1 MSELPSGTV
10 TFLFTDVEGS
20 TRLWL
25 DHPDVMHDVL
35 ARHDE
40 IVRGAIESHAG
51 YVVKT
56 TGDGFLA
63 AFGTARDAL
72 EAALSAQQVLAGE
85 PPMQGVVVKVRM
97 GVHTGEARVRD
108 GDYYGSE
115 LNRAARLMAVGHGGQ
130 VLVSEVTHG
139 LASDVAA
146 LDLGSHHLKDV
157 GEVGIWQLTHP
168 SLRRDFLPLRTLTV
182 TNNLPAPV
190 DSFVGRRAEL
200 ADVLDALGDG
210 RLVTLTGPGGSGK
223 TRLAL
228 EAAAAALSWYR
239 NGVWFVSL
247 AVAGNGEQV
256 IPLVAAELGV
266 PETTDE
272 PVAST
277 LERWLRDREFLLVLD
292 NCEAVVGAVASFAER
307 YLARC
312 AGARILATS
321 REVLGVRGE
330 RALGTP
336 PLNLTDD
343 PTRANESD
351 AVELFMVRASAAAP
365 NFDAKA
371 ADVATVAQICRR
383 LDCLPLA
390 IELAAARLRALS
402 LEQVAT
408 RLDDRFRLLGA
419 GERTLEAVVAWS
431 YDLLTEAER
440 EVFVRLAVFPADFS
454 LEVTEMVVS
463 DAVVEEAEILDLL
476 TRLVEK
482 SLVTTVM
489 SGDTCRYRL
498 LETLREYAV
507 ARLDER
513 GEVDRRNDR
522 LLEWAMTRVEY
533 VEASLRRPAQDAALE
548 SVRADLATLR
558 AAMDWANRQGD
569 LLAALR
575 IASAVPIG
583 LVGERRQIISA
594 LLERLESRVEP
605 WFVGNA
611 YCALGNLAFEQGDWA
626 ASSESQAVAVE
637 QFLLAGSARD
647 AAWATYFGVYGA
659 WGTGDLTKADAL
671 VRQALDGFRSDGDTM
686 GLGYALADA
695 ATLTTDLD
703 EAKRLVAESDEL
715 LRASGAPMGIAH
727 TVEWRGIIA
736 YDRGELAD
744 AAAFVAEAIE
754 IFSSYGNVACCA
766 HALDSAA
773 VIVRRDG
780 QLVTATELFS
790 AADEF
795 RRRSG
800 VSRKPWESRARYGIE
815 DYIAPQSPVAHEA
828 ALSTGRQHT
837 LESAARAALD
847 ALLTAARE

>member
-1 MSELPSGTV
+1 
-10 TFLFTDVEGS
+10 
-20 TRLWL
+20 
-25 DHPDVMHDVL
+25 MHDVL

-40 IVRGAIESHAG
+40 IMREAIESHG
-51 YVVKT
+51 GHVVKT
-56 TGDGFLA
+56 TGDGFHA
-63 AFGTARDAL
+63 AFATARDAL
-72 EAALSAQQVLAGE
+72 EAALAAQRALARE
-85 PPMQGVVVKVRM
+85 PPVQGVVVKVRM

-130 VLVSEVTHG
+130 VLVSEVTHRLG
-139 LASDVAA
+139 PEVAA

-168 SLRRDFLPLRTLTV
+168 SLPRDFPPLRTLKAP
-182 TNNLPAPV
+182 NNLPAPV

-228 EAAAAALSWYR
+228 ETATAGLSSYR

-247 AVAGNGEQV
+247 AGATDGERV
-256 IPLVAAELGV
+256 VPLVAGELGV
-266 PETTDE
+266 PEVTDE
-272 PVAST
+272 AGPDT
-277 LERWLRDREFLLVLD
+277 LERWLRDRELLLVLD
-292 NCEAVVGAVASFAER
+292 NCEPVVGAVASFAER
-307 YLARC
+307 YLPRC
-312 AGARILATS
+312 AGLRILATS

-330 RALGTP
+330 RAFGTP
-336 PLNLTDD
+336 PLNVADD
-343 PTRANESD
+343 PALAGESD
-351 AVELFMVRASAAAP
+351 AVALFMVRASAAAP
-365 NFDAKA
+365 GFDADA

-383 LDCLPLA
+383 LDGLPLA

-408 RLDDRFRLLGA
+408 RLDDRFRLLGG
-419 GERTLEAVVAWS
+419 GERTLEAVVSWS

-440 EVFVRLAVFPADFS
+440 EVFVRLAVFPGDFS
-454 LEVTEMVVS
+454 LEATEMVVS
-463 DAVVEEAEILDLL
+463 DAVIEEGDVLDLL

-489 SGDTCRYRL
+489 SGDTYRYRL
-498 LETLREYAV
+498 LETLRDYALG
-507 ARLDER
+507 RLEER
-513 GEVDRRNDR
+513 HEVDRWNDR
-522 LLEWAMTRVEY
+522 LLGWAMTRVEY
-533 VEASLRRPAQDAALE
+533 VEAALRRPAQDTALE
-548 SVRADLATLR
+548 SVRADLVTLR
-558 AAMDWANRQGD
+558 AAMDWANRRGD

-583 LVGERRQIISA
+583 LVGERRQIITS
-594 LLERLESRVEP
+594 LLERLGSRVEP
-605 WFVGNA
+605 WFAGDA

-626 ASSESQAVAVE
+626 ASAEAQAAAVE

-659 WGTGDLTKADAL
+659 WGTGDLAKADAL
-671 VRQALDGFRSDGDTM
+671 VRQAVDGFRRDGDTM
-686 GLGYALADA
+686 GLGYALGDA
-695 ATLTTDLD
+695 AILTTDLD
-703 EAKRLVAESDEL
+703 EAERLAAESDEL
-715 LRASGAPMGIAH
+715 MRASDAPMGIAH
-727 TVEWRGIIA
+727 TVEWRGLIA

-754 IFSSYGNVACCA
+754 IFSSHDNVACCA

-773 VIVRRDG
+773 VVVGRDG
-780 QLVTATELFS
+780 QLETATELLS

-795 RRRSG
+795 RRSSG

-815 DYIAPQSPVAHEA
+815 DHIAPLSPVAHEA
-828 ALSTGRQHT
+828 ALNAGRQYT

-847 ALLTAARE
+847 ALSNVARERRP

>member
-25 DHPDVMHDVL
+25 DHPDVMHDLL

-40 IVRGAIESHAG
+40 IMRGAIESHAG

-56 TGDGFLA
+56 TGDGFHA

-85 PPMQGVVVKVRM
+85 PPVQGVVVKVRM

-146 LDLGSHHLKDV
+146 LDLGRHHLKDV

-168 SLRRDFLPLRTLTV
+168 SLLRDFPPLRSLTV
-182 TNNLPAPV
+182 ANNLPAPV

-200 ADVLDALGDG
+200 ADVLDALGDC

-228 EAAAAALSWYR
+228 EAATAALSWYR

-247 AVAGNGEQV
+247 AVAGSGEQV
-256 IPLVAAELGV
+256 VPLVAAELAV
-266 PETTDE
+266 PEATDE
-272 PVAST
+272 QVGDT
-277 LERWLRDREFLLVLD
+277 LERWLRDRELLLVLD
-292 NCEAVVGAVASFAER
+292 NCDPVVGAVASFAER
-307 YLARC
+307 YLAHC
-312 AGARILATS
+312 AGVRVLATS

-336 PLNLTDD
+336 PLNVADD
-343 PTRANESD
+343 PTHASESD
-351 AVELFMVRASAAAP
+351 AVELFMARASAAAP
-365 NFDAKA
+365 GFDVGA
-371 ADVATVAQICRR
+371 ANVATVAQICRR
-383 LDCLPLA
+383 LDGLPLA

-408 RLDDRFRLLGA
+408 RLDDRFRLLRA

-431 YDLLTEAER
+431 YDLLSDAER

-454 LEVTEMVVS
+454 LEAAEFVVA
-463 DAVVEEAEILDLL
+463 DAVVEERDVLDLL

-482 SLVTTVM
+482 SLVTTVI
-489 SGDTCRYRL
+489 SDDACRYRL
-498 LETLREYAV
+498 LETLREYAR

-513 GEVDRRNDR
+513 GDVDRWDDR
-522 LLEWAMTRVEY
+522 LLAWAMTRVEY
-533 VEASLRRPAQDAALE
+533 VESSLRRPAMDAALE
-548 SVRADLATLR
+548 SVRADAVTLR
-558 AAMDWANRQGD
+558 TAMDRANIRDDQ
-569 LLAALR
+569 LAALR

-583 LVGERRQIISA
+583 LIGERRQIISA
-594 LLERLESRVEP
+594 LLQRLESGVEP
-605 WFVGNA
+605 WFVGDA
-611 YCALGNLAFEQGDWA
+611 YCALGNLAMEQGDWV
-626 ASSESQAVAVE
+626 ASSESHAAAVE

-671 VRQALDGFRSDGDTM
+671 VRQAIDGFR
-686 GLGYALADA
+686 
-695 ATLTTDLD
+695 
-703 EAKRLVAESDEL
+703 R
-715 LRASGAPMGIAH
+715 
-727 TVEWRGIIA
+727 
-736 YDRGELAD
+736 
-744 AAAFVAEAIE
+744 
-754 IFSSYGNVACCA
+754 
-766 HALDSAA
+766 
-773 VIVRRDG
+773 
-780 QLVTATELFS
+780 
-790 AADEF
+790 
-795 RRRSG
+795 
-800 VSRKPWESRARYGIE
+800 
-815 DYIAPQSPVAHEA
+815 
-828 ALSTGRQHT
+828 
-837 LESAARAALD
+837 
-847 ALLTAARE
+847 